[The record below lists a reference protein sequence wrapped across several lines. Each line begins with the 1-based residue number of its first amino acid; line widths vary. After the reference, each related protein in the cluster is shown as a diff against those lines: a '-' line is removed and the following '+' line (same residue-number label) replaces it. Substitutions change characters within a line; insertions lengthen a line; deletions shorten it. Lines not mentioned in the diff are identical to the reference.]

1 MRSLHRGLLFGRGLT
16 SGLPSASAGLAA
28 RAKLKAMASRLEPTM
43 AAEPTFRVLGDI
55 ARTLSVFAERSLA
68 APDPF
73 AAARSR
79 RRFQNAIEQ
88 GRTQS

>member
-1 MRSLHRGLLFGRGLT
+1 MRSLHRGLLFARGLT

-28 RAKLKAMASRLEPTM
+28 RARVKAMLLEPTM

-68 APDPF
+68 ACGPC
-73 AAARSR
+73 AAAQSR
-79 RRFQNAIEQ
+79 RPLQNAVEQ

>member
-1 MRSLHRGLLFGRGLT
+1 MRSPHRGLFFARGLT
-16 SGLPSASAGLAA
+16 SGLPSASVGLAA
-28 RAKLKAMASRLEPTM
+28 RAKLKAMLLEPTM
-43 AAEPTFRVLGDI
+43 AAEPSLRVLGDI

>member
-16 SGLPSASAGLAA
+16 SGLTSASAGLAA
-28 RAKLKAMASRLEPTM
+28 RAKLKAMLLEPTM
-43 AAEPTFRVLGDI
+43 AAEPSICVFGDI

-79 RRFQNAIEQ
+79 RRFQNAVQ
-88 GRTQS
+88 RGRTQN